1 MIMIALL
8 NVTFVTTE
16 FTLIAIILIALNI
29 NVFKIPMICGI

>member
-16 FTLIAIILIALNI
+16 FTLIAIILITLNI